1 MNKLKILRLDLN
13 LKQIEIAKKIGI
25 SQQAYSYIE
34 TDRMNP
40 SLETARK
47 ISEFFKMPVEEIF
60 FKKRDN

>member
-1 MNKLKILRLDLN
+1 MNKLKILRLNLN
-13 LKQIEIAKKIGI
+13 LKQIEIAEKVGI

-47 ISEFFKMPVEEIF
+47 ISEFFKIPVEEIF
-60 FKKRDN
+60 LKK